1 MVKFIG
7 KGVSLPK
14 EKTRLMKWKHLLLP
28 LCIALITGSCKQKKE
43 EFTVSGQITDSQ
55 EQMLYFEALS
65 LNGIQKLDSL
75 KLDRNGDFSFRAD
88 RPTNPEF
95 YRLRLGRQIINLA
108 IDSTENIHITAR
120 AADMGAHYTVE
131 GSDNCLTLQKI
142 GQKQQETEQA
152 IRKIT
157 DDSRLTTGE
166 KARKIAVLIRN
177 YKDMVKKNF
186 ILNNPA
192 SASSYF
198 ALFQTI
204 NGDLIFDPV
213 NNAEDVR
220 WFAAVATAWD
230 NLYPGC
236 ARSENLK
243 NITLQGQRNTRRPQN
258 TEIEISNEK
267 VKATGIIDISLKNIR
282 GQYQALSEL
291 KGQVVLLD
299 FTAYALPSSKERIMK
314 LRELYNAYHAQ
325 GLEIYQ
331 VSFDKGEHYWKTVS
345 EPLPWVCV
353 FDPRGTNSDYLLLY
367 NVQGLPTSFLIDRNN
382 DLKCRVTPETDLR
395 EEIEKLL

>member
-1 MVKFIG
+1 
-7 KGVSLPK
+7 
-14 EKTRLMKWKHLLLP
+14 MKLRYLLLS
-28 LCIALITGSCKQKKE
+28 LCIALAAGSCKQKKE
-43 EFTVSGQITDSQ
+43 GFTVSGQITEGK

-65 LNGIQKLDSL
+65 LNGTQKLDSV
-75 KLDRNGDFSFRAD
+75 KLDQNGQFSFQAA
-88 RPTNPEF
+88 RPANPEF
-95 YRLRLGRQIINLA
+95 YRLRLGQQIINLA
-108 IDSTENIHITAR
+108 VDSTEAIRITAR

-131 GSDNCLTLQKI
+131 GSNDCLTLQKI

-152 IRKIT
+152 IQKIAEDT
-157 DDSRLTTGE
+157 QLTTGE
-166 KARKIAVLIRN
+166 KARKIAVLMRN
-177 YKDMVKKNF
+177 YKALVKEKF
-186 ILNNPA
+186 ILNDPA
-192 SASSYF
+192 AASSYF

-204 NGDLIFDPV
+204 NGNLIFDPV
-213 NNAEDVR
+213 NDAEDVR

-258 TEIEISNEK
+258 TEVEIRNEK
-267 VKATGIIDISLKNIR
+267 IKATGIIDINLKNIQ
-282 GQYQALSEL
+282 GQHKTLSEL

-299 FTAYALPSSKERIMK
+299 FTAYSQPSSKERIMK

-331 VSFDKGEHYWKTVS
+331 VSLDKGEHYWKTVS
-345 EPLPWVCV
+345 ESLPWVCV

-367 NVQGLPTSFLIDRNN
+367 NVQGLPSSFLIDRNN

-395 EEIEKLL
+395 GEIEKLL